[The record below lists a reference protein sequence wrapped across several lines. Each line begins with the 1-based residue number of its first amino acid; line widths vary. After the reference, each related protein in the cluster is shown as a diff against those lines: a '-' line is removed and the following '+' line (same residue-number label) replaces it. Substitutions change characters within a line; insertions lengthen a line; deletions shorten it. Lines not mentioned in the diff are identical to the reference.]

1 MEDKIQSL
9 CARILAGNDD
19 DKDLNL
25 IVELRDALHQHVQR
39 LRAKVAEYPAVGERR
54 TREKQAEQSPDTQT
68 TPTTLKH
75 SSPENTASIP
85 TVRIALAAPPESGG
99 T

>member
-19 DKDLNL
+19 DKELSL

-39 LRAKVAEYPAVGERR
+39 LRARVAEYPAAGERR
-54 TREKQAEQSPDTQT
+54 TRERTAKQNPKTQAIT
-68 TPTTLKH
+68 AKAPQ
-75 SSPENTASIP
+75 PEIQ
-85 TVRIALAAPPESGG
+85 
-99 T
+99 